1 MNTLLYEKK
10 IDFSSLFTW
19 NWLLKLK
26 KSGTFFRFTK
36 SERLWLNEEWQ
47 VNFVNRFFHL
57 IWTWTSMKHPRKLKQ
72 VIYWSKDKHFLPST
86 RIYSAVENLLR
97 VMTTCCSNFAY
108 CDTADNIQVRL
119 RKCASF
125 ALWII
130 RIYLHLKNRI
140 TLWLLNASLH
150 FVWVYLFICFSG
162 TKKVEKNKKKYWSKM
177 L

>member
-1 MNTLLYEKK
+1 MNTLFYERK

-19 NWLLKLK
+19 NCLLK
-26 KSGTFFRFTK
+26 KSGNNFRFTK

-47 VNFVNRFFHL
+47 VKLVNRYFHL
-57 IWTWTSMKHPRKLKQ
+57 IWTWTSMKHQRKLKQ
-72 VIYWSKDKHFLPST
+72 VIYWSKEKHFLPST
-86 RIYSAVENLLR
+86 RICSVVENLLR

-140 TLWLLNASLH
+140 TLWLMNASCCVSV
-150 FVWVYLFICFSG
+150 FVYFFLEQ
-162 TKKVEKNKKKYWSKM
+162 KKMRRIEKKTIEAKCYY
-177 L
+177 

>member
-1 MNTLLYEKK
+1 MTKLENKENLLRAILCAFQPSFSQVSKWTLCSTKKK

-26 KSGTFFRFTK
+26 KSGAFFRFTK

-57 IWTWTSMKHPRKLKQ
+57 IWTWTSMKHQRKLKQ

-125 ALWII
+125 AL
-130 RIYLHLKNRI
+130 
-140 TLWLLNASLH
+140 
-150 FVWVYLFICFSG
+150 
-162 TKKVEKNKKKYWSKM
+162 
-177 L
+177 